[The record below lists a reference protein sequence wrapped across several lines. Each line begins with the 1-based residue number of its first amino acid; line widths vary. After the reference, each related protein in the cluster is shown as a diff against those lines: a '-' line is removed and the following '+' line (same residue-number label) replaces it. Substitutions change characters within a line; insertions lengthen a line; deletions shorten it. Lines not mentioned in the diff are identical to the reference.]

1 MMERKIRASIGS
13 LGALGMRDI
22 KLPAPPTTI
31 YLMVGERCV
40 YDCAYC
46 SQAVNSKGSVEQLSR
61 VVWPAVEWQEL
72 KDAVKDA
79 PSFIKRVCFQVV
91 NSRGC
96 LEDVLFFIREIKDVS
111 SLPVSV
117 SIRVTRME
125 DLEKLFEAGVE
136 RVGVALDVATETTF
150 SKYRGG
156 DFKKAVDLILYAGE
170 LFKGRVTTHI
180 IVGMGESDKELH
192 GVMKKMFNNGIT
204 VGLFAFTPIK
214 GTCLEGEAPP
224 SLRRYRRIQLMRYL
238 LSKRVEFLP
247 EFDRKGNLIS
257 METARRVTL
266 VPGTSVTLL
275 GGWAAGD
282 MVLTSG
288 CAGCN
293 RPYYNEKPLGP
304 MFNYPLPPKEVA
316 EKIIGAFVES
326 EEDIDKEKVRIRFKV

>member
-1 MMERKIRASIGS
+1 MRKKIRASIGS

-22 KLPAPPTTI
+22 KLPVPPTTI
-31 YLMVGERCV
+31 YLMVGERCM

-61 VVWPAVEWQEL
+61 VVWPVVEWQEL
-72 KDAVKDA
+72 KDAVKNA

-91 NSRGC
+91 NSRGS

-117 SIRVTRME
+117 SVRVNGME

-136 RVGVALDVATETTF
+136 RVGIALDVATETIY

-156 DFKKAVDLILYAGE
+156 DFKKTIDLILRAEE
-170 LFKGRVTTHI
+170 LFKGRITTHI

-192 GVMKKMFNNGIT
+192 GVMKKMFDNEIT

-214 GTCLEGEAPP
+214 GTRLEGEAPP
-224 SLRRYRRIQLMRYL
+224 SLTRYRKIQLMRYL
-238 LSKRVEFLP
+238 LSKEVEFLP
-247 EFDRKGNLIS
+247 EFGETGNLVEIS
-257 METARRVTL
+257 
-266 VPGTSVTLL
+266 LL
-275 GGWAAGD
+275 REWAVSD

-288 CAGCN
+288 CEGCN

-304 MFNYPLPPKEVA
+304 MFNYPSQPKEAV
-316 EKIIGAFVES
+316 EKIVDAFVEG
-326 EEDIDKEKVRIRFKV
+326 EEDIDKERVRIRFKV

>member
-1 MMERKIRASIGS
+1 MGRKIRASIGS
-13 LGALGMRDI
+13 LGALGLRDI

-61 VVWPAVEWQEL
+61 VVWPAVDWQEL
-72 KDAVKDA
+72 KDTIKDA

-117 SIRVTRME
+117 SIRVNRME
-125 DLEKLFEAGVE
+125 DLEKLFEDGVE
-136 RVGVALDVATETTF
+136 RVGVALDVATETTY

-156 DFKKAVDLILYAGE
+156 DFKKAVDLILRAGE
-170 LFKGRVTTHI
+170 LFKGRITTHI
-180 IVGMGESDKELH
+180 IVGMGETDKELY
-192 GVMKKMFNNGIT
+192 GVMKKMFDNEIT
-204 VGLFAFTPIK
+204 VGLFAFTPVK
-214 GTCLEGEAPP
+214 GTCLEDEVPP
-224 SLRRYRRIQLMRYL
+224 SLMRYRRIQLMRYL
-238 LSKRVEFLP
+238 LGKGIEFLP

-257 METARRVTL
+257 INVVRTVTL
-266 VPGTSVTLL
+266 VPGTSVTVL
-275 GGWAAGD
+275 GGKAAGD

-304 MFNYPLPPKEVA
+304 MFNYPLLSKEAA
-316 EKIIGAFVES
+316 EKIVGVFVER
-326 EEDIDKEKVRIRFKV
+326 EDDIDKERVRIRFKV